1 MGAFHF
7 LVIHMRITFN
17 RARVDSV
24 RPAQVRTAR
33 AVTTQAVDTDF
44 ISSASSVFGGASN
57 KIDLALL
64 STIVLASSSVV
75 GTYASGLSVE
85 KKKAELTMELERE
98 RRRDSQ
104 LKELQSVI
112 ARYRGPLL
120 ESAIDLE
127 QRLWHAIVDRS
138 FEQGDD
144 KHVELEVMYMVFC
157 LAQFL
162 GFVEVVRRE
171 GPREVSFLA
180 ADNPQ
185 GSDTLFIMIEAIR
198 FVLCASPES
207 LMAWWSQEE
216 QGRGARNHPGARRRR
231 EPMEIIKD
239 KKSAAEGRYSHEGLN
254 AREYIPLRISRGFQR
269 AIGTMMILTDFG
281 ASRHYTL
288 SYGQFYELLNDVRF
302 TCTPLCLTITHAL
315 ISCTWIGQ
323 ESAPNWRT
331 WFADISED
339 VAYLAKAS
347 LWEGEGPFPLNKWTR
362 VLLLQQLLV
371 ELIDLLDPDCIRI
384 TQADRRKRL
393 MPVEYQPLPNI
404 ERYQRNLMDIA
415 ALGSTLST
423 NGVNG
428 FNGFNGIN
436 GTNGF
441 NVTNSANGV
450 KGGNDDNSPR
460 LAGLQD
466 LIAPDAKE

>member
-1 MGAFHF
+1 MQSAVNHIGLRHTGPSQ
-7 LVIHMRITFN
+7 VWPGPGTRT
-17 RARVDSV
+17 RAMN
-24 RPAQVRTAR
+24 
-33 AVTTQAVDTDF
+33 TDM
-44 ISSASSVFGGASN
+44 ISNVSSVFGTSSP
-57 KIDLALL
+57 KLDLALL
-64 STIVLASSSVV
+64 STLVLASSSVV

-85 KKKAELTMELERE
+85 KKKAELAMELERE

-104 LKELQSVI
+104 LRELQSVI

-120 ESAIDLE
+120 ESAVDLE
-127 QRLWHAIVDRS
+127 QRLWHVIVDRS
-138 FEQGDD
+138 FEQGDE
-144 KHVELEVMYMVFC
+144 KHIDLEIQYMVFC

-231 EPMEIIKD
+231 EPLEIIRD
-239 KKSAAEGRYSHEGLN
+239 KNSAAEGTYSHEGLN
-254 AREYIPLRISRGFQR
+254 SREYIPLRLSRGFQR

-288 SYGQFYELLNDVRF
+288 SYGQFFERLNDEG
-302 TCTPLCLTITHAL
+302 L
-315 ISCTWIGQ
+315 
-323 ESAPNWRT
+323 PNWRT
-331 WFADISED
+331 WFTDISED
-339 VAYLAKAS
+339 VAYLAKAG

-384 TQADRRKRL
+384 TQADRRRRL

-415 ALGSTLST
+415 ALGSTPLGGGSEKSS
-423 NGVNG
+423 NG
-428 FNGFNGIN
+428 
-436 GTNGF
+436 GTNGD
-441 NVTNSANGV
+441 GQ
-450 KGGNDDNSPR
+450 R
-460 LAGLQD
+460 LAGLND
-466 LIAPDAKE
+466 LITK

>member
-1 MGAFHF
+1 MQDIIPRTCTGPCSVTCPGRVFAPSNVH
-7 LVIHMRITFN
+7 VRSN
-17 RARVDSV
+17 RVYHGV
-24 RPAQVRTAR
+24 PH
-33 AVTTQAVDTDF
+33 AVVDTDL
-44 ISSASSVFGGASN
+44 ISSASSLFGGASSSS
-57 KIDLALL
+57 KVDLALL
-64 STIVLASSSVV
+64 STLVLASSSVV

-85 KKKAELTMELERE
+85 KKKAELAMELERE
-98 RRRDSQ
+98 RQRDSQ

-127 QRLWHAIVDRS
+127 QRLWHVIVDRS

-144 KHVELEVMYMVFC
+144 KHVELEVLYMVFC

-207 LMAWWSQEE
+207 LMAWWGQEE
-216 QGRGARNHPGARRRR
+216 QGRGPRNHPGARRRR
-231 EPMEIIKD
+231 EPSEIIKD
-239 KKSAAEGRYSHEGLN
+239 KRSAAEGSYDHEGLN
-254 AREYIPLRISRGFQR
+254 AREYIPLRVSRGFQR

-288 SYGQFYELLNDVRF
+288 SYGQFFERLNDE
-302 TCTPLCLTITHAL
+302 TT
-315 ISCTWIGQ
+315 
-323 ESAPNWRT
+323 PNWRT

-339 VAYLAKAS
+339 VTYLAQAS
-347 LWEGEGPFPLNKWTR
+347 LWEGEGPFPLNDWTR

-384 TQADRRKRL
+384 TEADRRKRL

-415 ALGSTLST
+415 ALGSTFAGSYAGE
-423 NGVNG
+423 NG
-428 FNGFNGIN
+428 
-436 GTNGF
+436 
-441 NVTNSANGV
+441 
-450 KGGNDDNSPR
+450 GGNERGSR
-460 LAGLQD
+460 LAGLND
-466 LIAPDAKE
+466 LIKK

>member
-1 MGAFHF
+1 MNHIGS
-7 LVIHMRITFN
+7 RST
-17 RARVDSV
+17 
-24 RPAQVRTAR
+24 RPSQIWPRSCTRTR
-33 AVTTQAVDTDF
+33 AVDTVDV
-44 ISSASSVFGGASN
+44 ITNMTSSVFGTSSP
-57 KIDLALL
+57 KLDFALL
-64 STIVLASSSVV
+64 STLVLATSSVV

-85 KKKAELTMELERE
+85 KKKAELAMELERE

-104 LKELQSVI
+104 LRELQSVI

-120 ESAIDLE
+120 ESAVDLE

-138 FEQGDD
+138 FEQGDE
-144 KHVELEVMYMVFC
+144 KHIELEIKYMVFC
-157 LAQFL
+157 VAQFL

-231 EPMEIIKD
+231 EPLEIIRD
-239 KKSAAEGRYSHEGLN
+239 KKSATEGTYSHEGLN
-254 AREYIPLRISRGFQR
+254 SREYIPLRLSRGFQR

-288 SYGQFYELLNDVRF
+288 SYGQFFERLNDE
-302 TCTPLCLTITHAL
+302 A
-315 ISCTWIGQ
+315 S
-323 ESAPNWRT
+323 PNWRT
-331 WFADISED
+331 WFADITED
-339 VAYLAKAS
+339 VAYLAKAG

-384 TQADRRKRL
+384 TQTDRRKRL

-415 ALGSTLST
+415 ALGSTPL
-423 NGVNG
+423 GVG
-428 FNGFNGIN
+428 GEKGSSG
-436 GTNGF
+436 GTNGD
-441 NVTNSANGV
+441 GQRQ
-450 KGGNDDNSPR
+450 KR
-460 LAGLQD
+460 LAGLDD
-466 LIAPDAKE
+466 LLGAKSK

>member
-1 MGAFHF
+1 MD
-7 LVIHMRITFN
+7 VITNMT
-17 RARVDSV
+17 
-24 RPAQVRTAR
+24 
-33 AVTTQAVDTDF
+33 
-44 ISSASSVFGGASN
+44 SSVFGTSSP
-57 KIDLALL
+57 KLDFALL
-64 STIVLASSSVV
+64 STLVLATSSVV

-85 KKKAELTMELERE
+85 KKKAELAMELERE

-104 LKELQSVI
+104 LRELQSVI

-120 ESAIDLE
+120 ESAVDLE

-138 FEQGDD
+138 FEQGDE
-144 KHVELEVMYMVFC
+144 KHIELEIQYMVFC
-157 LAQFL
+157 VAQFL

-231 EPMEIIKD
+231 EPLEIIRD
-239 KKSAAEGRYSHEGLN
+239 KKSATEGTYSHEGLN
-254 AREYIPLRISRGFQR
+254 SREYIPLRLSRGFQR

-288 SYGQFYELLNDVRF
+288 SYGQFFERLNDE
-302 TCTPLCLTITHAL
+302 A
-315 ISCTWIGQ
+315 S
-323 ESAPNWRT
+323 PNWRT
-331 WFADISED
+331 WFADITKD
-339 VAYLAKAS
+339 VAYLAKAG

-384 TQADRRKRL
+384 TQTDRRKRL

-415 ALGSTLST
+415 ALGSTPL
-423 NGVNG
+423 GVG
-428 FNGFNGIN
+428 GEKGSSG
-436 GTNGF
+436 GTNGD
-441 NVTNSANGV
+441 GQRQ
-450 KGGNDDNSPR
+450 KR
-460 LAGLQD
+460 LAGLDD
-466 LIAPDAKE
+466 LLGAKNK

>member
-1 MGAFHF
+1 MSRIGSKHTLPSQARRATRTRTR
-7 LVIHMRITFN
+7 VIN
-17 RARVDSV
+17 
-24 RPAQVRTAR
+24 
-33 AVTTQAVDTDF
+33 TDV
-44 ISSASSVFGGASN
+44 ISSVSSSFFGNTSSP
-57 KIDLALL
+57 KLDIALL
-64 STIVLASSSVV
+64 STLVLATSSVV

-85 KKKAELTMELERE
+85 KKKAELAMELERE

-104 LKELQSVI
+104 LRELQSVI

-120 ESAIDLE
+120 ESAVDLE
-127 QRLWHAIVDRS
+127 QRLWHVIVDRS
-138 FEQGDD
+138 FEQGDE
-144 KHVELEVMYMVFC
+144 KHVELEITYMVFC
-157 LAQFL
+157 IAQFL

-231 EPMEIIKD
+231 EPLEIIRD
-239 KKSAAEGRYSHEGLN
+239 KKSAAEGTYSHEGLN
-254 AREYIPLRISRGFQR
+254 SREHIPLRLSRGFQR

-288 SYGQFYELLNDVRF
+288 SYGQFFERLSDDAS
-302 TCTPLCLTITHAL
+302 P
-315 ISCTWIGQ
+315 S
-323 ESAPNWRT
+323 WRT
-331 WFADISED
+331 WFTDISED
-339 VAYLAKAS
+339 VAYLARAG

-415 ALGSTLST
+415 ALCSTPL
-423 NGVNG
+423 GVG
-428 FNGFNGIN
+428 GG
-436 GTNGF
+436 GTNGD
-441 NVTNSANGV
+441 
-450 KGGNDDNSPR
+450 GGQR
-460 LAGLQD
+460 LAGLED
-466 LIAPDAKE
+466 LLSKQ